1 MACPVIPASA
11 VPAGFFSE
19 NGRYEFL
26 VTLDGSPPPPDVDIL
41 VNGVPLDR
49 LMRNGAAVFPY
60 ETEFAAGTIRIETVR
75 SGLVVAAAEAVV
87 DPAAAKLTRD
97 EYAAMISEISQV
109 TLALYR
115 LGGATIPAAV
125 GPSGQRS
132 DIVTLDLVRTNLD
145 AFERAVRRIADRP
158 LRILRSAASTVP
170 VERARRLDDRAIER
184 ALSGRHARP
193 ASCDEAQA
201 APTLVAALRGTW
213 IPRVAERTA
222 DESVDTYEH
231 RAILGFIRWLES
243 ALGDIARRLAAIPA
257 TGVTEPAAAVQ
268 AARIALWRTRLARL
282 ARRALFAQLRPDHH
296 LRPTSAFRMRP
307 DYAAAF
313 GAMARMRAGLGGSM
327 SAAPAVPIARTH
339 VLYQIWCCILL
350 LHAVAERFP
359 ASRSAVATLLRGCS
373 SPGELGMRLLQGT
386 GAAVQFGPLMRL
398 TYQRRFSPVSDEWG
412 GRTLVI
418 EAIPDIVLERLSAA
432 GQVEAAVVLDPK
444 YRTGAS
450 LLDGI
455 RDLHVYRDAIL
466 GGHGGR
472 LICAAVA
479 LVPRAIF
486 PPTITGA
493 MPENAPGVT
502 LARPG
507 HDLGVFGR
515 LLDAGIEALADT
527 SGVPVAC

>member
-1 MACPVIPASA
+1 MPS

-26 VTLDGSPPPPDVDIL
+26 VTLDGSTPPPDVAIL
-41 VNGVPLDR
+41 VNDVPLDR
-49 LMRNGAAVFPY
+49 LMRNGVSVFPY
-60 ETEFAAGTIRIETVR
+60 ETEFAAGTIRIEAVR
-75 SGLVVAAAEAVV
+75 SGRILAAAEAVV

-97 EYAAMISEISQV
+97 EYAAMIAEVSQAP
-109 TLALYR
+109 LALYR
-115 LGGATIPAAV
+115 LGGATVPAAV

-132 DIVTLDLVRTNLD
+132 DGVTLDLVRTNLD
-145 AFERAVRRIADRP
+145 AFERAVSRIADRP
-158 LRILRSAASTVP
+158 LRVLRSAASVVP
-170 VERARRLDDRAIER
+170 VERARRLDDRAIEG

-193 ASCDEAQA
+193 ASRAETRA
-201 APTLVAALRGTW
+201 APALVAALRGTW
-213 IPRVAERTA
+213 IPRVAERTS

-231 RAILGFIRWLES
+231 RAILGFVRWLES
-243 ALGDIARRLAAIPA
+243 ALGDMARRLAAGSAFEAP
-257 TGVTEPAAAVQ
+257 EPAAVVQ
-268 AARIALWRTRLARL
+268 AARIALWRVRLARL
-282 ARRALFAQLRPDHH
+282 TGRALFAQLRPDQH

-327 SAAPAVPIARTH
+327 SAAPAVPIERTH

-350 LHAVAERFP
+350 LRAAAERFP
-359 ASRSAVATLLRGCS
+359 ASQIAMATLLRGCS

-386 GAAVQFGPLMRL
+386 DASVQLGPLMRL
-398 TYQRRFSPVSDEWG
+398 TYQRRFSPVPDDWG
-412 GRTLVI
+412 GRTLVV

-450 LLDGI
+450 LLGGI

-466 GGHGGR
+466 AGDGVR
-472 LICAAVA
+472 LVRAAVA
-479 LVPRAIF
+479 LAPRAVF
-486 PPTITGA
+486 PPAITGA
-493 MPENAPGVT
+493 MPEHVPGVA

-507 HDLGVFGR
+507 HDPGVFGR
-515 LLDAGIEALADT
+515 LLDAGIETLAHSKALLA
-527 SGVPVAC
+527 AC